1 MIARSCFLFLL
12 LVASAR
18 LIARDGDFPVFKIPA
33 KLLHHANAVL
43 RLEELQ
49 VEIEDLSR
57 VIKTNHYAITIL
69 NEKGEG
75 WAQMTEFYD
84 QFNEILSIEGS
95 LYDAMGQTI
104 RELKNRDIQDLSA
117 VSDNNLIDDSR
128 KKVHNFFCKT
138 YPYTI
143 EYTIVTRQRY
153 SLFFPAWLPQG
164 NSLLSV
170 EKSWFRVTVP
180 IGYPL
185 RYRASRYPSQP
196 EISSTNKTTTLFWQ
210 VTNLEAI
217 TKMADSPSWLELT
230 PNVLLAPAGFE
241 VNNYQGKMD
250 SWNALGQFVYSLKEN
265 RHQLPDPIR
274 QKVHELTDGLK
285 SKTQKIERLYDYLQK
300 NTRYISIQLGL
311 GGWQPFDATYVANKG
326 YGDCKALTNYM
337 YSLLKEAGI
346 ESVYALIRAGDEAP
360 EILADF
366 PSQQFNHVILC
377 IPDAKDT
384 TWLECTSQTLPAGYL
399 SSFTSNRYALLA
411 ESTGG
416 KLVRTPAISASGNL
430 QQRNSTATLTEN
442 GSLLLQRSG
451 HYWNEKQDH
460 LFRLINQLN
469 REKLREVIEE
479 QLNYATYT
487 LKDVSFEVQKS
498 SQPVLHENL
507 LLDVA
512 NYASISGK
520 RIFVQPNV
528 ATRMSNNWSYDSTRK
543 VDYWMR
549 ETFTEI
555 DTVRISIP
563 EGYLPE
569 SVPANISESTA
580 FGSYST
586 QLTIDGNHILFI
598 RKFQQNA
605 GRFPVTDGPRIAA
618 FYQKVFKSDRAKLVL
633 VHKE

>member
-1 MIARSCFLFLL
+1 MTRCCLFTLL
-12 LVASAR
+12 LITTQC
-18 LIARDGDFPVFKIPA
+18 LTARDGEFPVAAIPA
-33 KLLHHANAVL
+33 KLLNHANAVV
-43 RLEELQ
+43 RIEELQ

-57 VIKTNHYAITIL
+57 VIKTEHYAITIL
-69 NEKGEG
+69 NEKGAH
-75 WAQMTEFYD
+75 WAQLSESYD
-84 QFNEILSIEGS
+84 QFNEVVSIDGT
-95 LYDAMGQTI
+95 LYDAMGKI
-104 RELKNRDIQDLSA
+104 IHELRNRDIQDVSA

-128 KKVHNFFCKT
+128 RKLHNFYCKT

-153 SLFFPAWLPQG
+153 SLFFPTWMPQG
-164 NSLLSV
+164 GSLLSV
-170 EKSWFRVTVP
+170 EKSWFKVTIP
-180 IGYPL
+180 IGYPI
-185 RYRASRYPSQP
+185 RYRASQYPSKP
-196 EISSTNKTTTLFWQ
+196 EISSTNKSTTLFWQ
-210 VTNLEAI
+210 VTGLEAVS
-217 TKMADSPSWLELT
+217 KMSDSPSWLELT

-241 VNNYQGKMD
+241 VNNYQGNMD
-250 SWNALGQFVYSLKEN
+250 SWNALGRFVYSLKEN

-274 QKVHELTDGLK
+274 LKVHELTDGLTTK
-285 SKTQKIERLYDYLQK
+285 AQKIERLYDYLQK

-311 GGWQPFDATYVANKG
+311 GGWQPFDATYVATKG

-337 YSLLKEAGI
+337 YSLLKEANI
-346 ESVYALIRAGDEAP
+346 ESVYALIRAGEDAP

-416 KLVRTPAISASGNL
+416 KLVRTPAMSASGNL
-430 QQRNSTATLTEN
+430 QQRTSRATLTEN
-442 GSLLLQRSG
+442 GSLQLQISG
-451 HYWNEKQDH
+451 HYFNEKQDH
-460 LFRLINQLN
+460 LFGLINHLN

-479 QLNYATYT
+479 NLSYATYT
-487 LKDVSFEVQKS
+487 LKDFSFEMQKS

-512 NYASISGK
+512 NYASVSGK
-520 RIFVQPNV
+520 RIFIQPNV
-528 ATRMSNNWSYDSTRK
+528 VTRLSDNWTYDSTRK

-549 ETFTEI
+549 DAYTEA
-555 DTVRISIP
+555 DTVQINIP

-569 SVPANISESTA
+569 SIPTDISETTH

-586 QLTIDGNHILFI
+586 QLRIEGNQIRYI

-605 GRFPVTDGPRIAA
+605 GRFPAADGSRIAA
-618 FYQKVFKSDRAKLVL
+618 FYQKIFKSDRAKLVL
-633 VHKE
+633 VHKD